1 MITKEFY
8 DKLEAFTEAEILR
21 VSLEKIVLK
30 IKIMDSDKE
39 EYKSPEVKYEK
50 LEEDDG
56 IQKNKY
62 GSNVVK
68 KQGLRIFKD
77 PFLVL
82 SRAIDKPATEKIGLT
97 ILNL

>member
-39 EYKSPEVKYEK
+39 ECKSPEVKYEK
-50 LEEDDG
+50 LE
-56 IQKNKY
+56 
-62 GSNVVK
+62 
-68 KQGLRIFKD
+68 
-77 PFLVL
+77 
-82 SRAIDKPATEKIGLT
+82 
-97 ILNL
+97 

>member
-39 EYKSPEVKYEK
+39 ECKSPEVKYEK
-50 LEEDDG
+50 LEEDD
-56 IQKNKY
+56 IPENEY
-62 GSNVVK
+62 AADVVN

-77 PFLVL
+77 PLLVL
-82 SRAIDKPATEKIGLT
+82 SKAMNKPPTEKVGMA

>member
-1 MITKEFY
+1 
-8 DKLEAFTEAEILR
+8 
-21 VSLEKIVLK
+21 
-30 IKIMDSDKE
+30 MDSDKE

-77 PFLVL
+77 PLLVL
-82 SRAIDKPATEKIGLT
+82 SKAMNKPPTEKVGMA